1 MNSPGDADV
10 SASLSRRFG
19 AIGAVFGFLGVLAG
33 AFGAHAVRTSM
44 PAALMSA
51 FETAV
56 RYQLFHAVALL
67 AVALAVERN
76 SSRPIVVSGILFTVG
91 IVLFSGS
98 LYALSLSG
106 QTWWGMVTPFGGLCL
121 LTGWLTLAVGFAR
134 PGRRA
139 A

>member
-1 MNSPGDADV
+1 MTSPGNAGTP
-10 SASLSRRFG
+10 ANFGMKFG

-33 AFGAHAVRTSM
+33 AFGAHAVRATM
-44 PAALMSA
+44 APTMMIA
-51 FETAV
+51 FEAAA
-56 RYQLFHAVALL
+56 RYQLIHAVALL
-67 AVALAVERN
+67 AVALAVER
-76 SSRPIVVSGILFTVG
+76 SASRPIAAAGVLFTVG

-106 QTWWGMVTPFGGLCL
+106 QTGWGMVTPFGGLCFL
-121 LTGWLTLAVGFAR
+121 AGWLCLAVGFAR